1 MKTHILT
8 LTLSF
13 IFCLTARAELKWE
26 QTAVELHPARGDK
39 QAIGHYK
46 YQNVGKT
53 PVHFK
58 SVHASCG
65 CTAAQSQKD
74 QVGPGEKGEI
84 TATFNIGD
92 RTGTQIKTVTV
103 ETDEAA
109 NQKTVLTLKA
119 IIPQELE
126 ISPTFVFWKQGEKP
140 DPKTITVH
148 AGKDFSVKNIKV
160 TSSSPDF
167 QTKVQETG
175 EGQFKIDVHPN
186 ETNRLLASTLTIQSE
201 NSPKTFYATAR
212 ITTAPTAPGAPTI
225 QKAGAQVPRSVRLP
239 RLVRLRRLVKPIE
252 IFASTPSSYSWSV
265 VACSWGRAGDLFS
278 RQDLVAITNSA
289 FGNGERRSGARVG
302 GYYCLDR
309 RSPRRR
315 VRS

>member
-8 LTLSF
+8 FTLLF
-13 IFCLTARAELKWE
+13 IVCLTARAELKWE

-39 QAIGHYK
+39 QAIGHFK
-46 YQNVGKT
+46 YQNTGKA

-74 QVGPGEKGEI
+74 QVAPGEKGEV

-92 RTGTQIKTVTV
+92 RTGTQVKTVTV

-126 ISPTFVFWKQGEKP
+126 IAPTFVFWKQGEKA
-140 DPKTITVH
+140 DPKSITVH
-148 AGKDFSVKNIKV
+148 AGKDFSVKHIKV
-160 TSSSPDF
+160 TSSSLDF
-167 QTKVQETG
+167 QTKVEETC
-175 EGQFKIDVHPN
+175 EGQFKVDVQPS
-186 ETNRLLASTLTIQSE
+186 ETNRPIASTLPIQAE

-212 ITTAPTAPGAPTI
+212 ITTAPTAPVAPGAPAI
-225 QKAGAQVPRSVRLP
+225 QKAPA
-239 RLVRLRRLVKPIE
+239 
-252 IFASTPSSYSWSV
+252 ASTPP
-265 VACSWGRAGDLFS
+265 ARPPAPT
-278 RQDLVAITNSA
+278 RQTH
-289 FGNGERRSGARVG
+289 
-302 GYYCLDR
+302 
-309 RSPRRR
+309 
-315 VRS
+315 